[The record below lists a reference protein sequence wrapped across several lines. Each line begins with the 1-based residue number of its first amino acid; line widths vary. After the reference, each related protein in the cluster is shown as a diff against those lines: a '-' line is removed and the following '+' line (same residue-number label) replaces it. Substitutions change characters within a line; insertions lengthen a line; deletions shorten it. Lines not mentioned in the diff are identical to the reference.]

1 MSFKKETNA
10 KKKLV
15 RGGWRRRFIVLASS
29 CVVAAQVSE
38 RGQAAAAAAA
48 AVCFQCERVE
58 GECCVD
64 VWKTGGAVFN
74 KILAAVWGERNFS
87 CESAPEQ
94 QQPAVVCFV
103 WCVELS
109 AWAHRRRRRRNIFLL
124 APVASFCVK
133 PIASSVKSV
142 APVVSGGG
150 V

>member
-38 RGQAAAAAAA
+38 RGQAAA
-48 AVCFQCERVE
+48 VCFQCERVE

-74 KILAAVWGERNFS
+74 KYLLRSGA
-87 CESAPEQ
+87 SAIFLVKAHRSSSSQ
-94 QQPAVVCFV
+94 Q
-103 WCVELS
+103 WCVLCGVWS
-109 AWAHRRRRRRNIFLL
+109 SLL
-124 APVASFCVK
+124 GLTEEEEIYFC
-133 PIASSVKSV
+133 
-142 APVVSGGG
+142 
-150 V
+150 